1 MESFKN
7 PKVKSEFES
16 HLQRDMLFLVPIC
29 RDVNFHC
36 GFLTVPKVLEKVKRG
51 KTKRQ
56 WRLLYYT
63 CILLPIT
70 HDHVVQLEKISY
82 QQGKMG
88 SVSFNT
94 QYFLYFHS
102 FSLNQVMHSHCITQR
117 LNFSDLLSISPH
129 LVQLCRNH
137 HQGVVHHYKIQACTI
152 QFTTKDN
159 HQREPNAY
167 LQHT

>member
-7 PKVKSEFES
+7 PKVKSEFEP
-16 HLQRDMLFLVPIC
+16 HLWRDMSFLEPIC
-29 RDVNFHC
+29 RNVNFHC

-56 WRLLYYT
+56 WILLYYT
-63 CILLPIT
+63 CMLLSIK
-70 HDHVVQLEKISY
+70 HDHLVQLENISY

-102 FSLNQVMHSHCITQR
+102 FSLNQVMHSQCITKR
-117 LNFSDLLSISPH
+117 LNFSNLLSISPH
-129 LVQLCRNH
+129 QVVQLCRNH
-137 HQGVVHHYKIQACTI
+137 PQGVVHH
-152 QFTTKDN
+152 
-159 HQREPNAY
+159 
-167 LQHT
+167 